1 MPRRKRPRTLPAFS
15 SRVALLSTACLM
27 TMSALV
33 TPWSPAIAATDIATA
48 AAPTLSP
55 GEYVTEGGWGRLR
68 LTARSSG
75 ALAFDLQA
83 NGPNGHSCALEG
95 DIRGGQA
102 VLQGY
107 EPGTSCR
114 VGFKVEAR
122 GIEVSIADGGSPTCR
137 QFCGARA
144 GFEGLY
150 RVTPAACTPT
160 AIQAHVPSSSGTTIA
175 RPSRLRVP
183 RLRRFLPAARPPW
196 TGWRPAGSATIWR

>member
-122 GIEVSIADGGSPTCR
+122 GIEVSIADEVWIPDGGSPTCR

-160 AIQAHVPSSSGTTIA
+160 AIQRTRAEFKRHYDRKA
-175 RPSRLRVP
+175 
-183 RLRRFLPAARPPW
+183 FEAARPPW